1 MLSAADLLQPS
12 RVDLDALDADDFG
25 VGPAGDLRRDVDFSV
40 DVNFLHVI
48 GCFADDGGTEQLDGL
63 GDADDTDV
71 VNGREHGH
79 FVVRLGHGSVFAHFL
94 DLLSERSRCVD
105 DQHFSKAHF
114 RLRRSKTDEVFLFF
128 LLGWIRS
135 EAQISTE
142 DSQVWAAFLYD
153 CARARKRKTRTH
165 ARSTEGSFGPWT
177 ESKVWGQ
184 SLELGSLNPITS
196 AGFVRIRSIVSALKS
211 PSGGCI

>member
-1 MLSAADLLQPS
+1 MILHLLSAADLLQPS

-25 VGPAGDLRRDVDFSV
+25 VGAAGDLRRDVDFSV

-63 GDADDTDV
+63 GDTDDTDV
-71 VNGREHGH
+71 VNCREHGH

-114 RLRRSKTDEVFLFF
+114 CLRRSKTDEVFFLFF
-128 LLGWIRS
+128 CWDG
-135 EAQISTE
+135 
-142 DSQVWAAFLYD
+142 F
-153 CARARKRKTRTH
+153 ARK
-165 ARSTEGSFGPWT
+165 
-177 ESKVWGQ
+177 
-184 SLELGSLNPITS
+184 
-196 AGFVRIRSIVSALKS
+196 LKS
-211 PSGGCI
+211 